1 MALGNNLKKTFV
13 SAQESRVDTKPLAK
27 KLEEIN
33 TPAVVVAEEGSKKK
47 NMIVV
52 FELEGEFFGL
62 PVEFAKEVVKAGR
75 VSSVPQSQPYILGVS
90 NIRGEVLAILDLR
103 LLLGL
108 DQSSKPAYPNLLV
121 IKSNNRKMALG
132 IHEVPKTWKIEEA
145 DVQST
150 VNMTWSDEDNQFI
163 KGLLKRGD
171 QMIMILNPEKIF
183 ESNRS

>member
-1 MALGNNLKKTFV
+1 MALGNNLKKTTV
-13 SAQESRVDTKPLAK
+13 SPPDTPVQIKTLPKKQADTITSVALLA
-27 KLEEIN
+27 E
-33 TPAVVVAEEGSKKK
+33 ADSKKK

-52 FELEGEFFGL
+52 FELGGEFFGL

-75 VSSVPQSQPYILGVS
+75 VSTVPQTQPYILGVS

-108 DQSSKPAYPNLLV
+108 DQSAKPNYPNLLV
-121 IKSNNRKMALG
+121 IKWNNRKMALA
-132 IHEVPKTWKIEEA
+132 IQDVPKTWKIEDA
-145 DVQST
+145 DIQST
-150 VNMTWSDEDNQFI
+150 GNMTWSDEDNQLI